1 MERFELREEISRG
14 GRSYFLQTSFLP
26 EEKTIQSSFFA
37 GGRLFDR
44 RVRSLE
50 DAPAG
55 TDARSLTKLVH
66 GENKTRFLFLLDAR
80 EKIRKMNDP
89 DAHLRLAGALFR
101 RNLFA
106 EAIQEARLA
115 IDKGNGDSAPYELI
129 GRAQL
134 ELGIYGEAFEAV
146 QKGIEIN
153 PEYPD
158 LHNLI
163 GLVYLNE
170 RKCWP
175 AIESFKRAIALNIY
189 YGEPYMNLARAFLLN
204 SVVKEDYELSKDL
217 DEKFEE
223 NLSRAAELNPFI
235 RRDVIDRARALFGEE
250 RYEETLAVLDEAGSE
265 EDRGG
270 IEEIVFELYINF
282 LQTDGDL
289 DAETIGGYLERVRE
303 VLDRSPNYADAYN
316 ALGVLYIAQCKLLM
330 DRAAKAFGKA
340 LEINRNYRKAQ
351 KNLRLTENDR
361 QGIFI
366 LLKALLD

>member
-1 MERFELREEISRG
+1 MDRFELREEIVRA

-26 EEKTIQSSFFA
+26 EEKTVQSSFFA
-37 GGRLFDR
+37 GGELFDR
-44 RVRSLE
+44 RVRSLD

-55 TDARSLTKLVH
+55 TDARGLTKLVH
-66 GENKTRFLFLLDAR
+66 GENKNRFLFLLDAR

-89 DAHLRLAGALFR
+89 DAHLRLAEALYR
-101 RNLFA
+101 RHLFT
-106 EAIQEARLA
+106 EAIQEAHLA
-115 IDKGNGDSAPYELI
+115 VDKGNGDSAPFVLI

-134 ELGIYGEAFEAV
+134 ELGVYGEAFEAV
-146 QKGIEIN
+146 QRGIEIN

-163 GLVYLNE
+163 GLVYLHE

-189 YGEPYMNLARAFLLN
+189 YGEPYLNLARAYLLN
-204 SVVKEDYELSKDL
+204 SVVKEDYELSRDL

-235 RRDVIDRARALFGEE
+235 RREAIDRARALFAEE
-250 RYEETLAVLDEAGSE
+250 RYEEAFAALDEA
-265 EDRGG
+265 DRGNDRG
-270 IEEIVFELYINF
+270 DIKEIIFELSIMF
-282 LQTDGDL
+282 LQKDGDI
-289 DAETIGGYLERVRE
+289 DGETIDGFLGRVGD
-303 VLDRSPNYADAYN
+303 VIDRHPNYADAYN
-316 ALGVLYIAQCKLLM
+316 ALGVLYTAQCKLLM
-330 DRAAKAFGKA
+330 DRAAGAFGKA
-340 LEINRNYRKAQ
+340 LEINRSYRKAQ